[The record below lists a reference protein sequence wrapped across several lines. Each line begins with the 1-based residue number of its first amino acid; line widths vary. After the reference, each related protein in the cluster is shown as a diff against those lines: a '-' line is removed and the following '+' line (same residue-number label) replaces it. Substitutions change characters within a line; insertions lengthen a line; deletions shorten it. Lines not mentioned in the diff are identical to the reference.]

1 MSEERGNEQFK
12 QRWKSALTRFNRRRK
27 SRMLALDA
35 RARITDAYANIAN
48 AIVPIWLAQANV
60 LAEIVRIQRKLENY
74 LVDSSLGLMRIK

>member
-1 MSEERGNEQFK
+1 
-12 QRWKSALTRFNRRRK
+12 
-27 SRMLALDA
+27 MLALDA